1 MKHALALFGI
11 IAFLAAAGCTEAGN
25 YIGAVVALVLSG
37 VLMHPEIQ
45 EVREQ
50 FNYIIHERNW
60 KCKSLKTEWS

>member
-1 MKHALALFGI
+1 MKRTGRHETCISI
-11 IAFLAAAGCTEAGN
+11 IRDCRFFVAAGCTEAGN

-50 FNYIIHERNW
+50 
-60 KCKSLKTEWS
+60 LKTPW

>member
-1 MKHALALFGI
+1 MKHALALLGV
-11 IAFLAAAGCTEAGN
+11 IAFLVAAGCTEAGN

-50 FNYIIHERNW
+50 
-60 KCKSLKTEWS
+60 LKTPW